1 MNEKRKIEIFSAGCP
16 VCEEAISL
24 VNRLACLSC
33 EVIVLNIKKPDVAQ
47 RAKNLGI
54 RSVPSVVIDGRLAD
68 CCGQGIN
75 EETLKADGLGQPLGN

>member
-1 MNEKRKIEIFSAGCP
+1 MNDKRKVEIFSAGCAI
-16 VCEEAISL
+16 CEETVAV

-33 EVIVLNIKKPDVAQ
+33 EVTVLSMKKPDIAQ

-68 CCGQGIN
+68 CCGQGIH
-75 EETLKADGLGQPLGN
+75 EETLKAAGLGQPLGN